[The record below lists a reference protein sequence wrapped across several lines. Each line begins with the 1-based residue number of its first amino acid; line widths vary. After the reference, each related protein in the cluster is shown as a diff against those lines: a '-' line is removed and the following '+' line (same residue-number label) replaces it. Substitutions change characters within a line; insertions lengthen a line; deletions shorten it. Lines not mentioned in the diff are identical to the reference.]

1 VIIVKSPREIEL
13 MRTANRIV
21 AEIHVRLKEHV
32 KPGVT
37 TLDLDRLAEEW
48 TKELGSVPAFK
59 GYKGYQHTLCVSV
72 NEVVVHGVPSA
83 TKVLKEGDI
92 VGLDMGVIYKGW
104 YGDAARTWPVG
115 KVTAEAEKL
124 MKATEASLMAGIS
137 AVKAGGY
144 IGDIG
149 AAVQAVAEES
159 GYSVVREFVGHGIGR
174 KLHEDPQIPN
184 YGKAGRGDRL
194 RVGMCLAIEPMVNL
208 GSPDVYIGSDGWTAL
223 TVDGSLSAHFEHSVA
238 VKEDGVEILSV
249 LN

>member
-1 VIIVKSPREIEL
+1 MIIVKSAREIDL

-37 TLDLDRLAEEW
+37 TLDLDRMAEEW

-59 GYKGYQHTLCVSV
+59 GYRGYQHTLCVSV
-72 NEVVVHGVPSA
+72 NEVVVHGIPSA
-83 TKVLKEGDI
+83 KKILKEGDI

-115 KVTAEAEKL
+115 KVTEEATKL
-124 MKATEASLMAGIS
+124 MKTTEAALMAGIEQI
-137 AVKAGGY
+137 KAGNY

-149 AAVQAVAEES
+149 AAVQAVAEEG
-159 GYSVVREFVGHGIGR
+159 GYTIVRDFVGHGIGR
-174 KLHEDPQIPN
+174 KLHEDPQVPN
-184 YGKAGRGDRL
+184 YGPKGRRDRM
-194 RVGMCLAIEPMVNL
+194 RVGMVLAIEPMVNA
-208 GSPDVYIGSDGWTAL
+208 GGPEVYIASDGWTAL
-223 TVDGSLSAHFEHSVA
+223 TVDGRLSAHFEHSVA
-238 VKEDGVEILSV
+238 VLEDGHEILSV